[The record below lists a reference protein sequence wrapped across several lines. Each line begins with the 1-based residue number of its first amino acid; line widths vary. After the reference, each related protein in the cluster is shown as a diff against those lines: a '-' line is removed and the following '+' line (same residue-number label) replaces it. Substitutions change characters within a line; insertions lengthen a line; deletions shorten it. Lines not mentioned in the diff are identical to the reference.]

1 MGTLDTHQSTVR
13 SCTDSGE
20 DPMRITFDSL
30 NQEKQTEKINTAGA
44 QKNTATSMQKTSSV
58 VFEQSNLFQNQAY
71 SDELKTT
78 QDVMQDAK
86 SQPDVKQNRDRLT
99 VLSASMSSEDLAKAM
114 QEGFDLR
121 EYDVEDAVT
130 IVDKIKTT
138 MAQSGTVIQG
148 YNSDLKA
155 SDIEKVTGS
164 TGYAQA
170 IEKAL
175 KQANAPV
182 NQQNVKDVQEA
193 VNQCEEVKELTG
205 GSVKYL
211 LENHL
216 EPTIENIYRAAYS
229 GAGDGTR
236 QAKGYFSQEMPGYYA
251 KKADAEQGDQL
262 STQIS
267 SALETMDFSK
277 EELPQAEA
285 AAKWM
290 VDKGILLSGDS
301 VRQLL
306 QIQSIPVPFQTDQIA
321 GAAADAI
328 SEGKSATQGVLVP
341 SHQTV
346 YEKAVSILNQT
357 QAVTDEAVS
366 YAAKNNDELTLK
378 DLFLAQQTIEQ
389 SAMTADIGNTANTVN
404 MMNAVNLSNTGN
416 TPNTGNTANTI
427 NIDNAAGDQ
436 ESLAFITAKRQLEQ
450 VRLQMTTEANVKLLK
465 SDYSIDTTQLS
476 QLVEDLKEQ
485 EFTIKQH
492 FLGAET
498 TDDAAIRTQ
507 NYEETISCIREIPT
521 LPAAV
526 LAKINTQT
534 DTLPTLYD
542 AGVKSKAQYEA
553 AQASY
558 EMIQT
563 TPRKDLGDSIKK
575 AFRNTDELLEEQ
587 SIPVTEENERAV
599 RILGYNQMEITPE
612 SIETVKE
619 ADRQVNNVIEKMTPD
634 RVLKMIRE
642 NQNPLELSLDELNT
656 ALDKETTS
664 QTEEKYSTFLYQLEQ
679 NKQISTDERKAYVG
693 IYRLINQIEKS
704 DGAAVGAV
712 VSQNGELSFDSL
724 LSAVRSGKADINVT
738 VDDSFGMV
746 KELIQKGDSISEQIQ
761 EGIRQS
767 RISQDI
773 SEAAA
778 GDDSVIEALLE
789 NDQPVTIHN
798 MLAMQAISENRGG
811 LYRIVK
817 KAAQKFD
824 SEAASSSENI
834 NEDSLENQ
842 FDKISEE
849 LLQKMGDQDD
859 FSQTYQDFQNSAD
872 TILSTASESADT
884 YLDVKSL
891 SLCHKQLA
899 LSASLGE
906 KENYEI
912 PVMLN
917 GTMSS
922 INLTIEHAEGKAE
935 VAVTMEEETM
945 GTLRAKIQLTDN
957 RVDAVMVCENANGTS
972 LLEEIGRR
980 FTSQLQTKEMEIG
993 QIQYLSAAKI
1003 DLNSFLPQQNDKQ
1016 IDSVSKKQ
1024 LYQLAKEWIL
1034 SVQDIETERE

>member
-1 MGTLDTHQSTVR
+1 
-13 SCTDSGE
+13 
-20 DPMRITFDSL
+20 MRITFDSL

-44 QKNTATSMQKTSSV
+44 QKSTASSMQKTSSV

-114 QEGFDLR
+114 QEGFDPR

-155 SDIEKVTGS
+155 SDIEKVTGN

-175 KQANAPV
+175 KQADAPV

-193 VNQCEEVKELTG
+193 VSQCEEVRELSD

-211 LENHL
+211 LENNL

-290 VDKGILLSGDS
+290 VDKGILLSEDS

-306 QIQSIPVPFQTDQIA
+306 QIQSIPVPFQTDQVA

-328 SEGKSATQGVLVP
+328 SEGKAAIQGVLVP

-346 YEKAVSILNQT
+346 YEKAVSIFNQT

-389 SAMTADIGNTANTVN
+389 SAMTADTGNAVNTANMT
-404 MMNAVNLSNTGN
+404 NAVNLSNTGN
-416 TPNTGNTANTI
+416 TANTANTANTGNAGNAANAANTGNAANIANTI

-563 TPRKDLGDSIKK
+563 APRKDLLDSIKK

-612 SIETVKE
+612 SIEMVKE

-679 NKQISTDERKAYVG
+679 NKQISTDERKAYIG

-761 EGIRQS
+761 DGIRQS

-798 MLAMQAISENRGG
+798 MLAMQAISEKRGG
-811 LYRIVK
+811 LYRTVK

-824 SEAASSSENI
+824 SEAASSSENV

-849 LLQKMGDQDD
+849 LVQKMGDQDD
-859 FSQTYQDFQNSAD
+859 FSQAYQDFQNSAD

-945 GTLRAKIQLTDN
+945 GTVRAKIQLTDN
-957 RVDAVMVCENANGTS
+957 RVDAVMVCENADGTG
-972 LLEEIGRR
+972 LLEEIGKR
-980 FTSQLQTKEMEIG
+980 FTSQLQTKEMETG
-993 QIQYLSAAKI
+993 QIQYLSATKI
-1003 DLNSFLPQQNDKQ
+1003 DLDSFLPQQNDKQ
-1016 IDSVSKKQ
+1016 TDSVSKKQ

-1034 SVQDIETERE
+1034 SVQDIETERK